1 MPNALASGDR
11 TIFWW
16 KGNVTPP
23 KDYKKW
29 EDLIRN
35 LTQHFKERYGDEEV
49 KTWYF
54 EVWNEPN
61 LGGFWSGSKEDYWRL
76 YDASAFA
83 VKRADADLRTPAG
96 YRGLRATPLGGF
108 QRGVPKHG
116 RSAEAV
122 LEAVGLAPCP
132 A

>member
-1 MPNALASGDR
+1 MHGDTPIEPAALASGDR

-35 LTQHFKERYGDEEV
+35 LTLHFTERYGAEEV

-61 LGGFWSGSKEDYWRL
+61 LDFWAGKPKEETYYQL
-76 YDASAFA
+76 YDSTAKTLKQVDSRLRVGGPAS
-83 VKRADADLRTPAG
+83 
-96 YRGLRATPLGGF
+96 
-108 QRGVPKHG
+108 GVARRWTSG
-116 RSAEAV
+116 RR
-122 LEAVGLAPCP
+122 
-132 A
+132 